1 VPGRRVR
8 ARRRAPAE
16 HERGRLAQVLERS
29 RWAGELRDAPTSNLE
44 LLLERHPQ
52 LDPPVGYGTGGHRLA
67 VGFVWVPW

>member
-1 VPGRRVR
+1 
-8 ARRRAPAE
+8 
-16 HERGRLAQVLERS
+16 
-29 RWAGELRDAPTSNLE
+29 LRDAPTSNLE